1 MSKTHTRTFVWR
13 FQQPASEIWPALA
26 DTQRFNEAADL
37 PKHQIREETAP
48 DGSVRFF
55 AEAKKGAITLAWEEI
70 PVEWVDGTW
79 FRHLRV
85 FSKGPIG
92 RLCAT
97 ARLEDTDDGGSIC
110 TYLLEASARTLF
122 GELVLRTGFFPSA
135 EKTFTK
141 LSDDV
146 RAWAA
151 GQRAAPFAAPPFE
164 PSPAGRARLDAAVE
178 DVEASGNG
186 HGLARRLSEWMLTAQ
201 EVDLMHIR
209 PYTLAERWGAPR
221 LEVVEMMLEAVRD
234 GLLSLRWNL
243 LCPRCRGAKVT
254 APSLDRLPSEAHCP
268 SCNVD
273 YDRAFSENVE
283 ASFHPDP
290 AIREVTDGEF
300 CLFGPMSTPH
310 VKAQLTVE
318 GGATRQELVSLP
330 PGPYRW
336 RTLEPG
342 DTLAFEHEGGTPPGV
357 TISKDG
363 LTLVSPT
370 ADSGDTMSI
379 DNRLDR
385 QRTAILE
392 SRVWVEDAL
401 TAREVTAMQAFR
413 DLFGEDVLRPGDD
426 VGISRITLMFTDI
439 KGSTALYEDVGD
451 AAAYGIVRDHFA
463 FLADCVRKRRGG
475 IVKTIGDAVMA
486 AFPDPA
492 DGVACA
498 IDIQNHINKF
508 NEGHTGAPI
517 EIKIGLHMGACI
529 AVTLNERLDYFGG
542 SVNLAARLQG
552 EARAGHVVLSETL
565 GRDPSVQAMLVER
578 GLTMPAAEWR
588 SIRGFDQPAAL
599 HRLIGPFKAAADPGT
614 RPEPQKED
622 PA

>member
-1 MSKTHTRTFVWR
+1 MSKVHARTFVWH
-13 FQQPASEIWPALA
+13 FDHPAHEIWPALA

-37 PKHQIREETAP
+37 PKHQLTEEAAE

-55 AEAKKGAITLAWEEI
+55 AEAKKGVVNLAWEEI
-70 PVEWVDGTW
+70 PVEWVDGQW

-85 FSKGPIG
+85 FSKGPIKT
-92 RLCAT
+92 LCAT
-97 ARLEDTDDGGSIC
+97 AQFEDTADGGSTC
-110 TYLLEASARTLF
+110 TYLLEASSRTLF
-122 GELVLRTGFFPSA
+122 GEIVLRTGFFPSA
-135 EKTFTK
+135 EKTFGK
-141 LSDDV
+141 LADDV

-151 GQRAAPFAAPPFE
+151 GSTSQLFSAPAFE
-164 PSPAGRARLDAAVE
+164 LKPATKERLDATIAQI
-178 DVEASGNG
+178 EASGNG
-186 HGLARRLSEWMLTAQ
+186 HGLARKLSDWMLTAQ

-209 PYTLAERWGAPR
+209 PYGLSEKWGVPR
-221 LEVVEMMLEAVRD
+221 LEVVELMLESVRD
-234 GLLSLRWNL
+234 GLLGLRWNL

-254 APSLDRLPSEAHCP
+254 AGSLDRLPAEAHCP

-283 ASFHPDP
+283 ASFHPAP

-310 VKAQLTVE
+310 VKVQLTVE
-318 GGATRQELVSLP
+318 AGASREEPVSLP

-342 DTLAFEHEGGTPPGV
+342 ATISFDHGGGTPPGV
-357 TISKDG
+357 LLEEG
-363 LTLVSPT
+363 ALTLVPS
-370 ADSGDTMSI
+370 DGDDGAVRIENQMGH
-379 DNRLDR
+379 R
-385 QRTAILE
+385 RTAILE

-439 KGSTALYEDVGD
+439 RGSTALYEEIGD

-463 FLADCVRKRRGG
+463 FMADRVRRRRGG

-498 IDIQNHINKF
+498 IDIQSHIDTF
-508 NEGHTGAPI
+508 NQGHAGAPI

-529 AVTLNERLDYFGG
+529 AVTLNDRLDYFGG
-542 SVNLAARLQG
+542 SVNLTARLQG
-552 EARAGHVVLSETL
+552 EARAGHVVLSEAL
-565 GRDPSVQAMLVER
+565 GRDPSVQALLAEEGV
-578 GLTMPAAEWR
+578 TMPAAEWR
-588 SIRGFDQPAAL
+588 SIRGFDEPVAL
-599 HRLIGPFKAAADPGT
+599 HRLIGPFRAVSPS
-614 RPEPQKED
+614 E
-622 PA
+622 